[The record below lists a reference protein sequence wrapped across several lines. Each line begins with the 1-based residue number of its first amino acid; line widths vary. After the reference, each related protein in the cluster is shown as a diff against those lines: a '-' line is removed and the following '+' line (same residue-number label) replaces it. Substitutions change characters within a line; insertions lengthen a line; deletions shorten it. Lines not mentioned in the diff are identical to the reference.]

1 MLGGLVAVLCESACP
16 PPGSTD
22 PIATSALL
30 SDHREALVAER
41 TRVINRLRWHL
52 HELDPSWDFS
62 GRSLDRTSTFDK
74 ITHRL
79 ETLDGPVADLAHRLI
94 EHARR
99 LTAEIDELT
108 GQITSRVEALAPSL
122 LAIPGCGVL
131 TAAKILGETA
141 GVAPFRSKEA
151 YARHNCSAPLPV
163 WSSNKARHRL
173 ARSGNRQVNAAL
185 HPIALTQAL

>member
-1 MLGGLVAVLCESACP
+1 M
-16 PPGSTD
+16 
-22 PIATSALL
+22 
-30 SDHREALVAER
+30 
-41 TRVINRLRWHL
+41 INRLRWHL

-151 YARHNCSAPLPV
+151 YARHNCFAPLPV
-163 WSSNKARHRL
+163 WSSSKARHRL